1 MRVKDEQLWTQQ
13 LAELDTDDQTRLFRD
28 FLVEWADQ
36 IDRFLGGS
44 WGASG
49 PHVIA
54 SKAFDVT
61 EQTLGFVSVEWLS
74 QMMLLLVQHWV
85 YGDELW
91 ESLSVWEQRLV
102 EQAAVL
108 KLAELQD
115 QAGEAAETMADLE
128 KFFGNRD
135 VTSNTP

>member
-13 LAELDTDDQTRLFRD
+13 LAELDVDDQTRLFRD
-28 FLVEWADQ
+28 FLVAWADAIQ
-36 IDRFLGGS
+36 GS
-44 WGASG
+44 
-49 PHVIA
+49 VLFDDIRTVA

-74 QMMLLLVQHWV
+74 QMLMLLIQHWV

-91 ESLSVWEQRLV
+91 ESLSVWERRMV
-102 EQAAVL
+102 EQATVL

-115 QAGEAAETMADLE
+115 DAA
-128 KFFGNRD
+128 D
-135 VTSNTP
+135 VTSDTP